1 MRTDIRIPRIDMEFD
16 WEIKLHNQ
24 FFDAWRVLYT
34 AVFRHALRGLPWRF
48 CSQALIPKTN
58 ALNDSWATL
67 YPHKAPPRPL
77 KRRSLARLPTSS
89 TNSLCRPKS
98 GAGTS
103 KVPYFLHNLMCRITV
118 EGFREI
124 IPRAGIGE
132 AFPQAGPSVDRG
144 EP

>member
-1 MRTDIRIPRIDMEFD
+1 MEFD

-24 FFDAWRVLYT
+24 FSDAWRVLYK

-48 CSQALIPKTN
+48 CSLALIPKTN
-58 ALNDSWATL
+58 ALDDLMGHS
-67 YPHKAPPRPL
+67 KAPQRPP
-77 KRRSLARLPTSS
+77 KKRSLARLPTSS

-124 IPRAGIGE
+124 IPRAGIGK
-132 AFPQAGPSVDRG
+132 PSRRPGPLVDRG